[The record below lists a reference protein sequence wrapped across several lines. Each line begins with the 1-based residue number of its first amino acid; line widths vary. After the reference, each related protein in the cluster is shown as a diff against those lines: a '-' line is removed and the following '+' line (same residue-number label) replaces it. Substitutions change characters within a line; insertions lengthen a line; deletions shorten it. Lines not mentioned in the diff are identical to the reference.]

1 MTVLRI
7 KDLVNRGPFGRTKL
21 FADIAAGRLVA
32 RKIGRS
38 TVVHE
43 SDWRA
48 YLEGTP
54 RAAKA

>member
-21 FADIAAGRLVA
+21 FADIAAGRLIA
-32 RKIGRS
+32 RKVGRS
-38 TVVHE
+38 TSVHE
-43 SDWRA
+43 NDWRA

-54 RAAKA
+54 RSAKA